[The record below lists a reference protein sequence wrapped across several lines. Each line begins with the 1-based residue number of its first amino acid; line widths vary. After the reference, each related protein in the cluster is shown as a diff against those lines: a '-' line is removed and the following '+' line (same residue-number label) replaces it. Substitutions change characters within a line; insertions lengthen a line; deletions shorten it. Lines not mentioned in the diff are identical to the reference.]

1 MSILRPNLRTRI
13 YLSMMAIIL
22 MSFLV
27 TGATAYY
34 NYKQQN
40 EDYHNNRLHRKEEAV
55 TRSLDY
61 FLEQQ
66 GGYLNPDSI
75 TQAFSDKICELSD
88 IHSMPINLF
97 NLRGDLIISSNP
109 NLFEEK
115 GIPEQIDYTILKQLS
130 TGNNRAVI
138 TENDGNRDYLLAYW
152 YFKDQDNRPIAINS
166 VTYFET
172 EVINQKE
179 LTDFLWR
186 LTQLYIALF
195 IGASLLAFF
204 LSNYITKSLQAI
216 SERFKSV
223 NLGQRNDPIIWK
235 SDDEIGALVKEYN
248 RMLHEAELSAEKLAR
263 SERESAWR
271 EMAKQ
276 VAHEIKNPL
285 TPIKLR
291 VQHLQQAWKDQAPD
305 FDEKLKR
312 VSESIIE
319 QIDALS
325 NIATEFS
332 NFAKMPKANKEP
344 MDLRQ
349 SILSAVELFRESQGV
364 SVVFHNTIEGS
375 TPIRGDKEQ
384 LLRAFNNL
392 IKNAVQAIPEEKEG
406 LVSIT
411 LIETGDNWQLAVQD
425 NGVGIPDHQRDR
437 IFVPNFTT
445 KSTGTG
451 LGLAMVKNIIEQHHG
466 QVWFESEEGKGSTFF
481 IRMPKVEKLNS
492 QDK

>member
-1 MSILRPNLRTRI
+1 MPIFRPNLRTRI
-13 YLSMMAIIL
+13 YLSMLAIIS

-27 TGATAYY
+27 TGIMAYY
-34 NYKQQN
+34 NYKKQN

-55 TRSLDY
+55 TRSLNY

-66 GGYLNPDSI
+66 GGYLSPDSL
-75 TQAFSDKICELSD
+75 TKAFSDKICELSD

-97 NLRGDLIISSNP
+97 NLRGDLVISSNAS
-109 NLFEEK
+109 LFEEK
-115 GIPEQIDYTILKQLS
+115 GIPDKIDYTILKQLS

-138 TENDGNRDYLLAYW
+138 TESDGEKEYLLAYW
-152 YFKDQDNRPIAINS
+152 YFADRDNKPIAINN

-172 EVINQKE
+172 EVVNRQE
-179 LTDFLWR
+179 LKDFLLR
-186 LTQLYIALF
+186 LSQLYIALF
-195 IGASLLAFF
+195 IGASLLAYF
-204 LSNYITKSLQAI
+204 LSNYITKSLQSI
-216 SERFKSV
+216 GERFKSV
-223 NLGQRNDPIIWK
+223 NLGERNEPIIWK

-248 RMLHEAELSAEKLAR
+248 RMLKEAELSAEKLAK

-285 TPIKLR
+285 TPMKLR
-291 VQHLQQAWKDQAPD
+291 VQHLQQAWKDKAPD

-332 NFAKMPKANKEP
+332 NFAKMPKANKEE
-344 MDLRQ
+344 MDLKQ
-349 SILSAVELFRESQGV
+349 SVLSAMELFKE
-364 SVVFHNTIEGS
+364 NEGPRISFRSS
-375 TPIRGDKEQ
+375 TEGTAGIIADKEQ
-384 LLRAFNNL
+384 ILRVFNNL
-392 IKNAVQAIPEEKEG
+392 IKNAIQAIPQENVGRIDIELSEHDLGKW
-406 LVSIT
+406 LV
-411 LIETGDNWQLAVQD
+411 EVKD
-425 NGVGIPDHQRDR
+425 NGVGIPEHQRES

-451 LGLAMVKNIIEQHHG
+451 LGLAMVKSIAEQNG
-466 QVWFESEEGKGSTFF
+466 AVVWFESQEGKGASFYVSF
-481 IRMPKVEKLNS
+481 PKV
-492 QDK
+492 DIG